1 MYVGSIPTPA
11 SRNMK
16 KMILITL
23 LLALSLSKSI
33 FAHTHSISE
42 PDLLEI
48 IDLHSKQ
55 TLIASIKQGAD
66 LNKQD
71 QLGITPLIKSADNNN
86 AKFFKILLSA
96 GADLSLADIG
106 GMTPLHIAARNGNME
121 ILALCIRNNPNLNL
135 RDIEGWTPLMHAA
148 INANANAVRTLI
160 LAGADVTM
168 RDRNE
173 NSALVHAVMSN
184 SAATVREVAVVKQN
198 ITSAQQEKARNYAR
212 NKKIVSLLDAI
223 AQQDSEQI
231 DENEYS
237 VDEYAETEDEEDEE
251 GEEGEESE
259 KSEEEV
265 VEIQEQWQY
274 VIYLGSFKTAEGA
287 YKYWQDNIKDIVP
300 YEGEGHSLPA
310 IVKSHGEIS
319 RLYIG
324 FFSQQELAED
334 IYNILTED
342 NKPCKVLRNLVK
354 APGDAQALI
363 Y

>member
-1 MYVGSIPTPA
+1 M
-11 SRNMK
+11 
-16 KMILITL
+16 
-23 LLALSLSKSI
+23 
-33 FAHTHSISE
+33 
-42 PDLLEI
+42 
-48 IDLHSKQ
+48 
-55 TLIASIKQGAD
+55 IASIKQGAD
-66 LNKQD
+66 LNKQNE
-71 QLGITPLIKSADNNN
+71 LGITPLIKAADNNN
-86 AKFFKILLSA
+86 VKFFKILLSA

-106 GMTPLHIAARNGNME
+106 GMTPFHIAARNGNME
-121 ILALCIRNNPNLNL
+121 ILALCIRNNANLNL

-148 INANANAVRTLI
+148 INANANAARALI

-184 SAATVREVAVVKQN
+184 SAATVREVAAVKQN

-223 AQQDSEQI
+223 AQQDSEQT
-231 DENEYS
+231 DDNEYS
-237 VDEYAETEDEEDEE
+237 AGEYAETEDEK
-251 GEEGEESE
+251 SE

-265 VEIQEQWQY
+265 VQIQEQWQY